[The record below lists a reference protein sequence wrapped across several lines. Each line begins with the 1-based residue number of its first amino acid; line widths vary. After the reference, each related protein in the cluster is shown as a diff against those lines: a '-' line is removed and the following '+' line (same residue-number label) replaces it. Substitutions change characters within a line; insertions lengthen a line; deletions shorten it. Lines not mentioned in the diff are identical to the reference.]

1 MEQRAS
7 EAHDS
12 TPTPGT
18 VDLISPKIVATKQAA
33 EQGRHLSRAEAAAV
47 LGISKSEF
55 IRREDLGIY
64 VPTTINPQGWHLFS
78 MEYLSNLPGYGK
90 ERKSLESQSSPVRA
104 TRLKEAYAAQG
115 GSNYSPEVA
124 AKIFQA
130 LDDGMSSREIVKTLL
145 VHPNTMDAVYEA
157 WIRMATKDGGGIVI
171 SAKQMA
177 VINDLPLPGTFPI
190 LTSDQLVINMTKASK
205 GTDMCPICKARAC
218 QLCAVCAQPEP
229 EQTAAPAPPKK
240 GPGRPKKE
248 G

>member
-1 MEQRAS
+1 MEQRGT
-7 EAHDS
+7 ETHDS
-12 TPTPGT
+12 TPNP
-18 VDLISPKIVATKQAA
+18 VDVPSPKIAAIKQAA

-64 VPTTINPQGWHLFS
+64 VATTINPQGWHLFS
-78 MEYLSNLPGYGK
+78 MEYLSNLDGYGK
-90 ERKSLESQSSPVRA
+90 EKRGLEGQSSSVRA
-104 TRLKEAYAAQG
+104 ARLIAAQG

-157 WIRMATKDGGGIVI
+157 WLRMATKDGGGIVV

-177 VINDLPLPGTFPI
+177 IINELPLPGSFPI
-190 LTSDQLVINMTKASK
+190 LTGEQLVINMTKASK
-205 GTDMCPICKARAC
+205 GTDMCPICKVRAC